1 MNPRRIPFPYPSA
14 LGAMLIVAW
23 QFLLLHP
30 GLAADR
36 DWARPLLDEDR
47 LLLGL
52 GLLGLVAA
60 FDLWRF
66 HRAKRR
72 YREQLRQYR
81 EQIDE
86 LFDARRELGTR
97 ARTYSDHA
105 DKLKMF
111 ISERLLEYIEYDE
124 KFLHFK
130 NIASE
135 VRHNGVISYDRAQ
148 TALRRAQQL
157 CPPDDKAQYQEA
169 AEALLYLWDL
179 LDLSTTDNISLHVA
193 NRIYDCEE
201 HYFQAQLNPEEAAG
215 APLQPTFRMSHA
227 LGRALLP
234 IVEDPARLKLDG
246 DWGSA
251 WREPGLH
258 ADEQFCVLLQG
269 DCEMLG
275 NENHMVLLIE
285 NLLNNA
291 LFYAQQK
298 AARQRYNPVAIYL
311 GQTDEEVIL
320 KVYNRGPQIA
330 DSDKDRIYQLGYSS
344 RRIREH
350 HGKGLGLYFVNEIT
364 RGFEGRIGFENID
377 NRADRVTLDV
387 KLANGDLVQEQIDIV
402 DIAGKPMCQLLQTG
416 EQVARRHEW
425 SYDALISSIEV
436 SSQAVATPQLIAGL
450 TDSERSDYIDKA
462 DPMRAH
468 WMVEVDN
475 RKRSARLRFVPL
487 DVSGV
492 EFALRFATARSRLDQ
507 QD

>member
-1 MNPRRIPFPYPSA
+1 MNPLRIPFPFLSA
-14 LGAMLIVAW
+14 IGAMLIVAW

-30 GLAADR
+30 GMAENRA
-36 DWARPLLDEDR
+36 WVRPLMDEDR
-47 LLLGL
+47 LLIALAVL
-52 GLLGLVAA
+52 ALVVV

-66 HRAKRR
+66 ARANRR
-72 YREQLRQYR
+72 YREQLKQYR
-81 EQIDE
+81 AQVDE
-86 LFDARRELGTR
+86 LFDAKRDLGTR

-148 TALRRAQQL
+148 TALRRARQL
-157 CPPDDKAQYQEA
+157 CPPDEVAQYQEA
-169 AEALLYLWDL
+169 ADALLYLWDL

-201 HYFQAQLNPEEAAG
+201 HYFQAQLNPGEAADV
-215 APLQPTFRMSHA
+215 PLQPTFRMSHA
-227 LGRALLP
+227 LGRALAP
-234 IVEDPARLKLDG
+234 IVESPEALGLGDGWGEPA
-246 DWGSA
+246 S
-251 WREPGLH
+251 H
-258 ADEQFCVLLQG
+258 ADDQFSVLLQG

-298 AARQRYNPVAIYL
+298 AARQRHNPVAIYL
-311 GQTDEEVIL
+311 GQADGEVIL
-320 KVYNRGPQIA
+320 KVYNRGPRIP
-330 DSDKDRIYQLGYSS
+330 DSEKDKIYQLGFSS

-387 KLANGDLVQEQIDIV
+387 KLANGELVQQQIGIV
-402 DIAGKPMCQLLQTG
+402 DIAGKPMCQLLEAG
-416 EQVARRHEW
+416 EQVAKRHEW
-425 SYDALISSIEV
+425 SYDALIASIEI
-436 SSQAVATPQLIAGL
+436 SSEAVGKPQLVAGL
-450 TDSERSDYIDKA
+450 ANAERSDYIDNA
-462 DPMRAH
+462 DPMRAY
-468 WMVEVDN
+468 WMVEVHN

-487 DVSGV
+487 DVGGV
-492 EFALRFATARSRLDQ
+492 EFALRFATAHSRLDQ